1 MKSGFSPHFRVTG
14 FPPSTIS
21 AQKDQHCFG
30 RSGPGLSRAEA
41 PTETN
46 PDQTTVG
53 IFFHLPNAKRAKIGL
68 SQRKDFLAFP
78 FEWNPP
84 GNSPLRRRSD

>member
-14 FPPSTIS
+14 FPPSTRS
-21 AQKDQHCFG
+21 AQKDHHCFG

-46 PDQTTVG
+46 LDQTTVG
-53 IFFHLPNAKRAKIGL
+53 IFFRLPKAKRTKIGL
-68 SQRKDFLAFP
+68 SQRKDSLAFP
-78 FEWNPP
+78 FEWNSSS
-84 GNSPLRRRSD
+84 NSPLRRRSD